1 MPLFQYIGQP
11 QANWDFAQNP
21 DDATYEAVPSAPV
34 SSKKAASAPSEE
46 SK

>member
-21 DDATYEAVPSAPV
+21 DDATYEAVVAAPM
-34 SSKKAASAPSEE
+34 SSKKATSAPSEE